1 MPCQRPPTEPQPA
14 RNLAPASLTGLHP
27 LTTAIL
33 RALRDT
39 QPPAAEEA
47 QKVGAAAAPVRAP
60 IAGKAAAALVV
71 TPAQMAP
78 RLRLLAL
85 ACVHDRVRDAVW
97 PLASGEGA
105 YERLTRL
112 LRAALG
118 GKPSRHRPRRRGTAR
133 GALARRRGAQGAAA
147 GELAPSVSKFSLLR
161 TVTTAPFTRT
171 RYTPVCEVTRHS
183 STEPRARRSQ
193 EHAPSSPKH
202 RPTHAEPLHA
212 LTPLQHGRCA
222 ALFAVGSSFRRPT

>member
-1 MPCQRPPTEPQPA
+1 M
-14 RNLAPASLTGLHP
+14 HP

-118 GKPSRHRPRRRGTAR
+118 GKPSRHRPRRRGTAQ
-133 GALARRRGAQGAAA
+133 GALAWDGVA
-147 GELAPSVSKFSLLR
+147 GRKALRPASWRLLFQNLVYSALSRQHLAH
-161 TVTTAPFTRT
+161 A
-171 RYTPVCEVTRHS
+171 RYTRQC
-183 STEPRARRSQ
+183 AR
-193 EHAPSSPKH
+193 
-202 RPTHAEPLHA
+202 
-212 LTPLQHGRCA
+212 
-222 ALFAVGSSFRRPT
+222 